1 MHICLS
7 HKKQSTLERQLI
19 IEEVIKIFTHEQKV
33 FEKYLE
39 RIFTDHNE
47 DIIRTIIYCNSNPDK
62 MHHEER
68 RAYESLTS
76 REVNQV
82 VNEITL
88 PF

>member
-1 MHICLS
+1 MT
-7 HKKQSTLERQLI
+7 KQQI
-19 IEEVIKIFTHEQKV
+19 IFR
-33 FEKYLE
+33 KYLE
-39 RIFTDHNE
+39 RIFEDHNE
-47 DIIRTIIYCNSNPDK
+47 NIIRTIIYCNSNPDK

-76 REVNQV
+76 REINQV